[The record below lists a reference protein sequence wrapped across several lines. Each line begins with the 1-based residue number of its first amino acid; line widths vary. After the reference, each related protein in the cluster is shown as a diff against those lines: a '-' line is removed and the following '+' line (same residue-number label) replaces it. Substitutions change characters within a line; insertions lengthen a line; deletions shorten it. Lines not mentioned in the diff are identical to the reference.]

1 VRKVII
7 KSVYVGVLL
16 CFFLATISCEED
28 FTDIGSNVISNTKFS
43 TNFFN
48 VEITAE
54 NSTLEKVK
62 SDNITSEPGQYLLG
76 VYKSTDY
83 EKVEAS
89 LVSQIAISAG
99 LTLLE
104 ADTIAKY
111 ETSTTSIVTTID
123 TVFIK
128 LPYQATLIERTATG
142 PKYTLDSIVG
152 DQTKAFTFNAY
163 QTSTYLSRLNPAD
176 PSKLNSYFSNDI
188 FDKTGNALNAVPNFE
203 FKPSA
208 HDTVMIIKRWASNKT
223 LVTRDTVKYSA
234 STSTVVPLPFA
245 AIPLNEDKF
254 KQLFLDKYGS
264 SDFDSQDAFNDYF
277 RGLILEA
284 SGSEGSLIS
293 FNFSNSV
300 AALRPSI
307 EVYYTNTAINTQ
319 SGDTIKTF
327 RKNNSFLLSGVRSA
341 IYKMGEKTYPVNN
354 EIKLQGAAGSEA
366 SIDLFGPDLD
376 NNGIADK
383 IEELRA
389 KNWLIN
395 DASLTFYINQSADTS
410 AIPYRLYMY
419 RTSDDLT
426 STSGLSQVKDSYSEI
441 NFGGFLE
448 RVTDK
453 SDVNYGKAEKYT
465 FRITDYISDIL
476 SGVETVSPIL
486 KLKVHNIS
494 DDPISSTL
502 FTNYNWNPKAIT
514 LLNQDALNGDKRA
527 ILKISYSEKKN

>member
-1 VRKVII
+1 MRKVII

-43 TNFFN
+43 TNSFN

-54 NSTLEKVK
+54 NSILEKVK

-83 EKVEAS
+83 EKLEAS
-89 LVSQIAISAG
+89 MVSQIAISAG
-99 LTLLE
+99 LTILE

-176 PSKLNSYFSNDI
+176 PSKLNSYFSNDV
-188 FDKTGNALNAVPNFE
+188 FDKTGDALNAVPNFE

-354 EIKLQGAAGSEA
+354 EIKLQGTAGSEA

-410 AIPYRLYMY
+410 AIPFRLYMY

-448 RVTDK
+448 RDA
-453 SDVNYGKAEKYT
+453 SGKAEKYT

-476 SGVETVSPIL
+476 SGAETVSPIL

-494 DDPISSTL
+494 DNPISSTL
-502 FTNYNWNPKAIT
+502 FSNYNWSSKAIT

>member
-1 VRKVII
+1 
-7 KSVYVGVLL
+7 
-16 CFFLATISCEED
+16 
-28 FTDIGSNVISNTKFS
+28 
-43 TNFFN
+43 
-48 VEITAE
+48 
-54 NSTLEKVK
+54 
-62 SDNITSEPGQYLLG
+62 
-76 VYKSTDY
+76 
-83 EKVEAS
+83 
-89 LVSQIAISAG
+89 
-99 LTLLE
+99 
-104 ADTIAKY
+104 
-111 ETSTTSIVTTID
+111 
-123 TVFIK
+123 
-128 LPYQATLIERTATG
+128 
-142 PKYTLDSIVG
+142 
-152 DQTKAFTFNAY
+152 
-163 QTSTYLSRLNPAD
+163 
-176 PSKLNSYFSNDI
+176 
-188 FDKTGNALNAVPNFE
+188 
-203 FKPSA
+203 
-208 HDTVMIIKRWASNKT
+208 MIIKRWASNKT
-223 LVTRDTVKYSA
+223 LVTRDTVKYST

-293 FNFSNSV
+293 FNFINLATV
-300 AALRPSI
+300 LRPSI
-307 EVYYTNTAINTQ
+307 EVYYTNTAVNTQ

-341 IYKMGEKTYPVNN
+341 IYKMNEKTYPENN
-354 EIKLQGAAGSEA
+354 EIKLQGTAGSEA

-395 DASLTFYINQSADTS
+395 DASLTFYINQSSDTT

-419 RTSDDLT
+419 KTADNS
-426 STSGLSQVKDSYSEI
+426 STSENLTQIKDSYSEP

-448 RVTDK
+448 RDA
-453 SDVNYGKAEKYT
+453 SGKAEKYT

-502 FTNYNWNPKAIT
+502 FTNYNWSPKAIT

>member
-7 KSVYVGVLL
+7 KSVYVGFLL

-43 TNFFN
+43 TNIFN

-54 NSTLEKVK
+54 NSLLEKVK
-62 SDNITSEPGQYLLG
+62 SDNITREPGQYLLG
-76 VYKSTDY
+76 VYKSADY
-83 EKVEAS
+83 EKLEAS
-89 LVSQIAISAG
+89 MVSQIAISPG

-111 ETSTTSIVTTID
+111 DTSTTSIVTTID

-128 LPYQATLIERTATG
+128 LPYQATLIELLATG

-152 DQTKAFTFNAY
+152 DQTKAFTLNAY

-176 PSKLNSYFSNDI
+176 PSKLNGYFSNDV
-188 FDKTGNALNAVPNFE
+188 FDKTGDALNAVPNFE

-234 STSTVVPLPFA
+234 SASTSTLVPLPFA
-245 AIPLNEDKF
+245 AIPLNEEKF

-264 SDFDSQDAFNDYF
+264 SDFDSQDAFNNYF

-284 SGSEGSLIS
+284 SGNEGSLIS

-319 SGDTIKTF
+319 TGDTIKTF

-341 IYKMGEKTYPVNN
+341 IYKMEQKTYPVNN
-354 EIKLQGAAGSEA
+354 EIKLQGTAGSEA

-395 DASLTFYINQSADTS
+395 DASLTFYINQFADTS
-410 AIPYRLYMY
+410 AIPFRLYMY
-419 RTSDDLT
+419 RKGDDLT
-426 STSGLSQVKDSYSEI
+426 STSGLSQVKDSYSEL

-448 RVTDK
+448 RDA
-453 SDVNYGKAEKYT
+453 SGKAEKYT

-476 SGVETVSPIL
+476 SGAETVSPIL

-494 DDPISSTL
+494 DDPISSIL
-502 FTNYNWNPKAIT
+502 FTNYSWSPKAIT

-527 ILKISYSEKKN
+527 ILKISYSERKN

>member
-1 VRKVII
+1 MRKVII
-7 KSVYVGVLL
+7 KSVYVGILL
-16 CFFLATISCEED
+16 WFFLATISCEED

-48 VEITAE
+48 IEITAE
-54 NSTLEKVK
+54 NSILEKVK
-62 SDNITSEPGQYLLG
+62 SDNITREPGQYLLG
-76 VYKSTDY
+76 VYKSADY
-83 EKVEAS
+83 EKLEAS
-89 LVSQIAISAG
+89 MVSQIAISAG

-111 ETSTTSIVTTID
+111 ETSTTSIITTID

-128 LPYQATLIERTATG
+128 LPYQATLIESTATG

-176 PSKLNSYFSNDI
+176 PSKLNSYFSNDV
-188 FDKTGNALNAVPNFE
+188 FDKKGDALNAVSNFE

-293 FNFSNSV
+293 FNFINLV

-341 IYKMGEKTYPVNN
+341 IYKMDEKTYPVNN
-354 EIKLQGAAGSEA
+354 EIKLQGTAGSEA

-395 DASLTFYINQSADTS
+395 DASLSFYINQSSDTT
-410 AIPYRLYMY
+410 AIPFRLYMY
-419 RTSDDLT
+419 KTADNS
-426 STSGLSQVKDSYSEI
+426 STSENLTQIKDSYSEP

-448 RVTDK
+448 RDA
-453 SDVNYGKAEKYT
+453 SGKAEKYT

-476 SGVETVSPIL
+476 SGAETVSSIL

-494 DDPISSTL
+494 DDPISTTL
-502 FTNYNWNPKAIT
+502 FTNYNWSPKVIT